1 MTKKFGFAAA
11 VVCLAIAGNASAQ
24 AKDGWDKIVL
34 ESKAGSVMTS
44 NGGEYQTAEVGK
56 QLVVGEHMMLSGDAS
71 KAKVVYYELDD
82 NGKVL
87 HKCVRDYVDPNTY
100 IIDAE
105 CVPAAWTVDRG
116 AVGIITGTAIGIAL
130 LLDSQDDVP
139 VGPLSDGPRN

>member
-1 MTKKFGFAAA
+1 MINKLGFATVLIGLTLAGTAA
-11 VVCLAIAGNASAQ
+11 GQ
-24 AKDGWDKIVL
+24 ARDGWDKIVL
-34 ESKAGSVMTS
+34 ESKSGSVMTS
-44 NGGEYQTAEVGK
+44 TGGDYQTADVGK
-56 QLVVGEHMMLSGDAS
+56 QLVVGENMMLSGDAS

-87 HKCVRDYVDPNTY
+87 HKCVRDYVEPNTY
-100 IIDAE
+100 IIDAD